1 MDSTTA
7 APSLEPVLAD
17 IASKSVTPDPIPNA
31 ASSMQPEHDAKLV
44 SPPPMSTSITPP
56 PSSQLRVNRPPVV
69 RRTPTPPTPHLSS
82 PPPTLKEAA
91 QLGSLGTGTDI
102 PSADRVATADS
113 DELRSMVN
121 ELCAALREA
130 RLSTAHYKLQFNML
144 SMESQE
150 AANRMSVELAMAQ
163 REVEVYQ
170 EADARRRTESVTPG
184 QQDPGVANAALL
196 HEMSRHCS
204 LLQQE
209 NEELQDRLAQTQ
221 RTLESREGEMSTLL
235 EKNEQLRERIRKNRE
250 HMNGFLDY
258 VHERSPQSLTS
269 TPHQATPRSRPNFR
283 AAPQHSS
290 SQGGLID
297 TLLLADKVLNSQE
310 TATAPSTPARARKL
324 GHRVVHS
331 MSSLPT
337 TPQRSRPITAS
348 TLQTPPSFAPINEAP
363 RTIPGALYPTQRRRP
378 SSDSTVTAS
387 SVDDD
392 VPESQA
398 SQAATSM
405 LRRTP
410 KKSAA
415 PSLNASFGSNSGSQ
429 SKLKQTK
436 LFGQITKPGMHMASP
451 EHEKRRLSDVGNQ
464 MSPAKRARLREGV
477 GLGIGLDAPRV

>member
-1 MDSTTA
+1 
-7 APSLEPVLAD
+7 
-17 IASKSVTPDPIPNA
+17 
-31 ASSMQPEHDAKLV
+31 
-44 SPPPMSTSITPP
+44 
-56 PSSQLRVNRPPVV
+56 
-69 RRTPTPPTPHLSS
+69 
-82 PPPTLKEAA
+82 
-91 QLGSLGTGTDI
+91 
-102 PSADRVATADS
+102 
-113 DELRSMVN
+113 MVN

-163 REVEVYQ
+163 REVDVYQ
-170 EADARRRTESVTPG
+170 EADARRRAESLTPG
-184 QQDPGVANAALL
+184 QQDAGVANATLL

-269 TPHQATPRSRPNFR
+269 TPHHPTPRSRPSFR
-283 AAPQHSS
+283 PQSS

-310 TATAPSTPARARKL
+310 TATAPSTPSRARKL

-348 TLQTPPSFAPINEAP
+348 TFQTPPSFAPINEAP
-363 RTIPGALYPTQRRRP
+363 RTVPGVMYHTQRRRP

-415 PSLNASFGSNSGSQ
+415 PSLNASFSSTGAGSQ
-429 SKLKQTK
+429 PKMKQTK
-436 LFGQITKPGMHMASP
+436 LFGQITKPAVRVPSP
-451 EHEKRRLSDVGNQ
+451 EHEKRRLSDLAGQ